1 VSFKS
6 NARPTVSCVLALSA
20 VFCTALV
27 ASSGPVQADD
37 SAKFFESVLA
47 QSPVAKSADFSKTPR
62 NNLGADLSARGEN
75 PTASDSIT
83 GGSGIRWVA
92 AAGCLDNALK
102 AVLAEVA
109 AQYGEVVV
117 NSTCRSQGHNAG
129 VGGAPHSYHLSGSAV
144 DFRVHGN
151 VAGAAAFLNSR
162 VGGYRHYGGGLFHVD
177 TGPRRPM

>member
-1 VSFKS
+1 M
-6 NARPTVSCVLALSA
+6 ALSA
-20 VFCTALV
+20 VFCSALV
-27 ASSGPVQADD
+27 VSH
-37 SAKFFESVLA
+37 SVLA
-47 QSPVAKSADFSKTPR
+47 ENGDRFFDSVLSKSSSAAANDFSKTPR
-62 NNLGADLSARGEN
+62 SNLGADLGARDDKESVTG
-75 PTASDSIT
+75 AS
-83 GGSGIRWVA
+83 GVRWVA

-102 AVLAEVA
+102 SVLAEVA

-117 NSTCRSQGHNAG
+117 NSTCRSQGHNAE
-129 VGGAPHSYHLSGSAV
+129 VGGAPHSYHLSGNAV

>member
-1 VSFKS
+1 MIGV
-6 NARPTVSCVLALSA
+6 TALSSL
-20 VFCTALV
+20 FWS
-27 ASSGPVQADD
+27 ASVMSSNPVHADD
-37 SAKFFESVLA
+37 SDRFYDGVFSPSGAAK
-47 QSPVAKSADFSKTPR
+47 DFSNR
-62 NNLGADLSARGEN
+62 SNLGADLGK
-75 PTASDSIT
+75 PQDDKDSVS

-92 AAGCLDNALK
+92 SAGCLGADLK

-117 NSTCRSQGHNAG
+117 NSTCRSQGHNAE
-129 VGGAPHSYHLSGSAV
+129 VGGAPHSYHLSGNAV
-144 DFRVHGN
+144 DFRVNGN